1 MGPMHPYDLILWLTS
16 VGLNLILGVTL
27 YLKSQSWRERIHKA
41 EVAANVAFSR
51 YEKIKGPGNPQIT
64 IMEQHKQIDELKAQ
78 LNGETPKVIKPVPR
92 EVLKEITGK

>member
-27 YLKSQSWRERIHKA
+27 YLKSQSWKERIHKA
-41 EVAANVAFSR
+41 EVAANVAFNR

-64 IMEQHKQIDELKAQ
+64 IMKQHQQIHELKAQ
-78 LNGETPKVIKPVPR
+78 LNGKAPKTIKPVSR

>member
-27 YLKSQSWRERIHKA
+27 YLKAQAWKTRIHKA
-41 EVAANVAFSR
+41 EIAANVAFSR

-64 IMEQHKQIDELKAQ
+64 IMKQHQQIDELKSALSEQ
-78 LNGETPKVIKPVPR
+78 SQKVIKPVPK